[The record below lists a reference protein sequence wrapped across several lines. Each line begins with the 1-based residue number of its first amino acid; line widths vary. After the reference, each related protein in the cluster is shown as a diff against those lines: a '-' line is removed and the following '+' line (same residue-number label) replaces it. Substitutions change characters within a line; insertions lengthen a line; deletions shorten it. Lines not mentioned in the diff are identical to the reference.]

1 MRRFSV
7 QLMAALA
14 EREVGSLLP
23 DLPGTG
29 ESLVD
34 LRRIGAHDWSASLHG
49 LARTHPA
56 AARQTVAIR
65 GGALLEGNIP
75 DRCVTPPLRRRW
87 RLAPITGE
95 RLLRDLD
102 RADAIGGAAEPG
114 WPISPALRAMLR
126 ARTPEGDARTA
137 GLADSPGE
145 ADVRLAG
152 APLWRLAEPGEDSAL
167 VAAAAD
173 DIAGW
178 VER

>member
-1 MRRFSV
+1 MRRFTV

-14 EREVGSLLP
+14 ERGVGSLLP

-34 LRRIGAHDWSASLHG
+34 LRRIGDWSASLHG

-65 GGALLEGNIP
+65 GGALLDGDIADWWVRP
-75 DRCVTPPLRRRW
+75 KPRRRW

-152 APLWRLAEPGEDSAL
+152 VSLWRLAEPGEDSAL